1 MLGFKYSKNLKIKGF
16 AHYRPRI
23 LHFPFTRLPW
33 LESKT
38 LDRLHLPKKFERI
51 CVVGIGGSCSG
62 AKALAS
68 ALEKTNIVFLDNID
82 PDFVETKLKSMNFK
96 KTLFILI
103 SKSGETTEIISL
115 ASLVFSRIAS
125 PDNFL
130 VITDSDKSS
139 LGKFARKNR
148 IPVFQSPADVP
159 GRFSV
164 LSIVG
169 LLPTALAGISTQE
182 ILNGAKQVE
191 WKSAFQLAYHQYCQ
205 FLEKKNICVFFPYSE
220 KLSDFADWYIQLL
233 AESIGKSKR
242 VGITPLKALG
252 VKDQHSQL
260 QLFLDGPDD
269 KFYILLK
276 PKKSHAKI
284 PKLSKLFN
292 AEYEGTK
299 KALMKK
305 NRMFVE
311 ISFPA
316 ISAEILGALFFF
328 FELEIAFLGSLFKV
342 NIENQPAV
350 ELGKKFT
357 QHHRKQSIL

>member
-16 AHYRPRI
+16 ACHRPRI

-38 LDRLHLPKKFERI
+38 LDRLQLPKNFERI
-51 CVVGIGGSCSG
+51 CVVGIGGSSSG

-68 ALEKTNIVFLDNID
+68 AMEKTNIIFLDNID
-82 PDFVETKLKSMNFK
+82 PDFVEMKLKSINLK

-103 SKSGETTEIISL
+103 SKSGETTEIIFL
-115 ASLVFSRIAS
+115 ASLIFSRVAS

-130 VITDSDKSS
+130 VITDNNKGS

-148 IPVFQSPADVP
+148 IPVFQSPADIP

-169 LLPTALAGISTQE
+169 LLPAALAGISTQK
-182 ILNGAKQVE
+182 ILDAAKQVK
-191 WKSAFQLAYHQYCQ
+191 WKSAFQLAYRQYCH
-205 FLEKKNICVFFPYSE
+205 FLKKKNICVFFSYSE
-220 KLSDFADWYIQLL
+220 RLSDFADWYIQLL

-276 PKKSHAKI
+276 PEKPHAKI

-299 KALMKK
+299 KALLKK
-305 NRMFVE
+305 GRMFAE
-311 ISFPA
+311 ISFPE
-316 ISAEILGALFFF
+316 ISAETLGALLFF
-328 FELEIAFLGSLFKV
+328 FELEIAFLGSLLKI

-357 QHHRKQSIL
+357 KSIL